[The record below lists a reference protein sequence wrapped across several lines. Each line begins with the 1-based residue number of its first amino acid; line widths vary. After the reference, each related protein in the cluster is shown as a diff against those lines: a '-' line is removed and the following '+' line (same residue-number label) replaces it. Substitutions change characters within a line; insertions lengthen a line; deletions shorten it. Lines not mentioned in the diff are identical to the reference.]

1 MNGFTSWS
9 WSKGVNGDDSGM
21 LRIDVDGVQ
30 LVDNG
35 VSTSDVPS
43 IAPSGCSVGT
53 KQGFSIIKFASGS
66 SGTKTLPH
74 GLSES
79 PAFILLKTTGATS
92 DWSVYHKDL
101 GATVHNYLVLNS
113 TSLLAHQHLIFGEQ
127 VHFHFKHHGFL
138 ESNQEQLVPQ
148 VRM

>member
-1 MNGFTSWS
+1 MESSNNRAHTFTPSPSFSNAKTVKVWYYAPTINANTFQLNGVNVGDQMTTTSGTLTKTFNVDGFTSWS
-9 WSKGVNGDDSGM
+9 WSKGVGGDDSGM

-66 SGTKTLPH
+66 SGTKT
-74 GLSES
+74 
-79 PAFILLKTTGATS
+79 
-92 DWSVYHKDL
+92 
-101 GATVHNYLVLNS
+101 
-113 TSLLAHQHLIFGEQ
+113 
-127 VHFHFKHHGFL
+127 
-138 ESNQEQLVPQ
+138 
-148 VRM
+148 